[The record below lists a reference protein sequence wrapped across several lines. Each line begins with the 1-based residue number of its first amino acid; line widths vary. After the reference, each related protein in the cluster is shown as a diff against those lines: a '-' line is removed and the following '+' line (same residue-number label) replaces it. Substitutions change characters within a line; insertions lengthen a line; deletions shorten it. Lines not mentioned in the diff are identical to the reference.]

1 MEAETNGCVL
11 CSGSDFCRSGF
22 GPRTIIICDQC
33 EKEYHIGCLSSQNIV
48 DLKELPKGNWFCSM
62 DCTRI
67 NSTLQKLLL
76 GGAEKLSD
84 SSLGIIQTKQE
95 RNDVYSISD
104 LDIRWRLISGK
115 VTSPESR
122 MLLSQALAIFHDCF
136 DPIVD
141 PLSGSNLIPR
151 MVYGKTMQGQ
161 DYGGICCAV
170 LTVNATVVSA
180 GLLRVFGREVAEL
193 PLVATRMC
201 SREKG
206 YFQLLFSCIEKLL
219 SSLNVE
225 SIVVPA
231 AEEAEPLWMNKFGFR
246 KLAPEQV
253 KTMTLTRL

>member
-122 MLLSQALAIFHDCF
+122 MLLSQALAIFH
-136 DPIVD
+136 
-141 PLSGSNLIPR
+141 
-151 MVYGKTMQGQ
+151 
-161 DYGGICCAV
+161 
-170 LTVNATVVSA
+170 VSA
-180 GLLRVFGREVAEL
+180 SAFQNLEL
-193 PLVATRMC
+193 NLYVMAI
-201 SREKG
+201 
-206 YFQLLFSCIEKLL
+206 LLF
-219 SSLNVE
+219 
-225 SIVVPA
+225 
-231 AEEAEPLWMNKFGFR
+231 
-246 KLAPEQV
+246 
-253 KTMTLTRL
+253 

>member
-1 MEAETNGCVL
+1 L
-11 CSGSDFCRSGF
+11 
-22 GPRTIIICDQC
+22 I
-33 EKEYHIGCLSSQNIV
+33 
-48 DLKELPKGNWFCSM
+48 W
-62 DCTRI
+62 
-67 NSTLQKLLL
+67 LL
-76 GGAEKLSD
+76 
-84 SSLGIIQTKQE
+84 
-95 RNDVYSISD
+95 YS
-104 LDIRWRLISGK
+104 
-115 VTSPESR
+115 
-122 MLLSQALAIFHDCF
+122 
-136 DPIVD
+136 
-141 PLSGSNLIPR
+141 
-151 MVYGKTMQGQ
+151 
-161 DYGGICCAV
+161 
-170 LTVNATVVSA
+170 ATVVSA